1 MQLLREILW
10 PLAAVIAAFVVGGII
25 VVLLGDDPMA
35 AYSLLLSNSFGSI
48 RDIGWTLHYATPLIF
63 TGLAVA
69 VAFRCGLLNI
79 GAEGQ
84 LYVAAF
90 ATAWVGMKFGG
101 TIVNIFGKEENW
113 SYTSLPAVLLIP
125 LCILAAI
132 LVGGLWGAI
141 PGILKARFGSHEVI
155 NTIMLNFIGIALVSY
170 LTQYH
175 YKIPGDPILQ
185 SAPIGEAAKIPRLNE
200 FLPFISPD
208 VPLNVA
214 FILAL
219 LMCVLVYVFLWK
231 TKWGYELR
239 AVGEN
244 PSAAEYGGIS
254 PKKQIV
260 IAMTLSGALA
270 GMVAIGEVLGTRYNY
285 YHDFSAQ
292 WGFLGI
298 AVALLGRNHP
308 LGVLLAAI
316 FFGVLLRGEIFVDA
330 FTRYVSKD
338 LGFVLQ
344 AIMILFVACF
354 QRYAR
359 R

>member
-1 MQLLREILW
+1 MNIVREIAW
-10 PLAAVIAAFVVGGII
+10 PLIAVAAAFVVGGLI
-25 VVLLGDDPMA
+25 VIALGDNPFT
-35 AYSLLLSNSFGSI
+35 AYSLLLSNSFGSL

-90 ATAWVGMKFGG
+90 ATAWIGIKLGG
-101 TIVNIFGKEENW
+101 TVVGNDSW
-113 SYTSLPAVLLIP
+113 AWASLPWFVLVP
-125 LCILAAI
+125 LCMITAAV
-132 LVGGLWGAI
+132 VGGIWGAI
-141 PGILKARFGSHEVI
+141 PGLLKARFGSHEVI
-155 NTIMLNFIGIALVSY
+155 NTIMLNFVAIFLVSY

-175 YKIPGDPILQ
+175 YKNPGPILETP
-185 SAPIGEAAKIPRLNE
+185 PIGEAAQIPRLNE
-200 FLPFISPD
+200 FLPFLSHD
-208 VPLNVA
+208 VPLNIA

-219 LMCVLVYVFLWK
+219 VMCVLVYVFLWK

-239 AVGEN
+239 AVGES
-244 PSAAEYGGIS
+244 PTAAEYGGIS
-254 PKKQIV
+254 PRKQIV
-260 IAMTLSGALA
+260 VAMTISGGLA

-308 LGVLLAAI
+308 FGVLIAAL
-316 FFGVLLRGEIFVDA
+316 FFGVLLRGEIFVDG

-344 AIMILFVACF
+344 AIMILFIACF